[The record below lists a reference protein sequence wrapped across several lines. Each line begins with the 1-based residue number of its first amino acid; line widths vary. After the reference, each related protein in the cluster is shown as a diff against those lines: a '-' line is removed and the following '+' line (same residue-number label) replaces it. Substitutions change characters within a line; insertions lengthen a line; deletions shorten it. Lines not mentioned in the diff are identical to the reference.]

1 MSKFEEIIKKAKEA
15 SLKSE
20 EKAQMRAELFAFM
33 KKADVREVQPAR
45 RIFRLFKPIPAFA
58 TFLIIT
64 TLAGGV
70 SLASENSL
78 PGDVLYP
85 LKVSFN
91 EEVRSALTL
100 SGESKTD
107 WEVRRAERRVEEAE
121 RLAEKGKL
129 SKEVK
134 IKIEANFERQAERA
148 KIKIARTKE
157 ISELRVEKA
166 AFQAADMR
174 AVAPSSDEKI
184 NQRIERAREKL
195 KLEIMNK
202 ITREKG
208 REELSKEENND

>member
-20 EKAQMRAELFAFM
+20 EKSKMRAELFAFM

-64 TLAGGV
+64 MLAGGV

-121 RLAEKGKL
+121 KLAEKGKL
-129 SKEVK
+129 SEEVK

-148 KIKIARTKE
+148 KIKVIK
-157 ISELRVEKA
+157 EKA
-166 AFQAADMR
+166 AFQAADTGL
-174 AVAPSSDEKI
+174 VTPPTNEKN

-208 REELSKEENND
+208 REEQSKEENND